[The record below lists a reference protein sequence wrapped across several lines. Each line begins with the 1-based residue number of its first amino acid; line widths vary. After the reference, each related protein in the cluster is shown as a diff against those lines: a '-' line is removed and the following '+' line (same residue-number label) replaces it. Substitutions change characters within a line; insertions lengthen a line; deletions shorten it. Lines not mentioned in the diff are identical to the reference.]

1 MFSLRNTNV
10 ACNAMK
16 LSRSLLLLFLLGAL
30 LKLCGCT
37 GQPQNAQKNRTDS
50 LSEEAYKAVEERLA
64 KSDSKKLTLNNI
76 DTISDKNLEQV
87 IVDNIS
93 LKVNGDSENEYFVAK
108 ELTKPQQMIFIIE
121 QVEAEVNNGGFNQFF
136 YNSSGKFSKDME
148 DAFKAIDAIKFS
160 ELVRKANETYN
171 KHKKEII
178 KTQEESIDGFE
189 KSYNNN
195 PLNKLDKEFYDLYTK
210 ENLSKLKIKFIRSH
224 KNEFVDY

>member
-37 GQPQNAQKNRTDS
+37 GQPQNVQKNRTDS

-121 QVEAEVNNGGFNQFF
+121 QL
-136 YNSSGKFSKDME
+136 
-148 DAFKAIDAIKFS
+148 AI
-160 ELVRKANETYN
+160 
-171 KHKKEII
+171 
-178 KTQEESIDGFE
+178 
-189 KSYNNN
+189 
-195 PLNKLDKEFYDLYTK
+195 
-210 ENLSKLKIKFIRSH
+210 
-224 KNEFVDY
+224 